1 MIRALIATALLAP
14 FSASAVDWEEHP
26 YDKVSHIAIGGAIS
40 CAVTAKTDNK
50 LYGFLAALGVGAI
63 KEATDKNWDHGDFA
77 SWGVGGAVG
86 TLCIRF

>member
-1 MIRALIATALLAP
+1 MKIAYLLAVLP
-14 FSASAVDWEEHP
+14 CLSHAVDWKEHP
-26 YDKVSHIAIGGAIS
+26 YDKISHVAIGGVIS
-40 CAVTAKTDNK
+40 CALTAKTDNK

-63 KEATDKNWDHGDFA
+63 KEATDKNWDTGDFA